1 MRYSHYDVQIFIVK
15 STSFLCH
22 ELTHFWEPTFNNSF
36 CMRNYHVYCQQIPNC
51 YWYYTIFEKILNGY
65 RIFHFSYCTFNFSL
79 EFPHRAFCRIFI
91 CFKWILFFKKFLL
104 NFTLCS
110 FYKPQVLATRHM
122 ENISNSN
129 RWNTNVISFINM
141 SMNGFIVEEW
151 NSVLV
156 TEASI
161 QLLPCFTSSCTTHFN
176 EQNSFNDI
184 PRLFETFQM
193 NWIYILIN

>member
-1 MRYSHYDVQIFIVK
+1 MMSKFSLSRAHLFFVMNWPIFENPH
-15 STSFLCH
+15 STTASAWGIITYIASKYQMATDTTQSLRRSSMVIEFFILAIAPSISVSSFLI
-22 ELTHFWEPTFNNSF
+22 ELFVKYLFALSE
-36 CMRNYHVYCQQIPNC
+36 
-51 YWYYTIFEKILNGY
+51 
-65 RIFHFSYCTFNFSL
+65 
-79 EFPHRAFCRIFI
+79 
-91 CFKWILFFKKFLL
+91 LFFKKFLL

-129 RWNTNVISFINM
+129 RWNTNVISFINL

-156 TEASI
+156 IEASI
-161 QLLPCFTSSCTTHFN
+161 QLLPCFTSSCTAHFN